1 MNENIQNVNA
11 YPVVVCDCF
20 IYPGMKSIM
29 SVDSRQ
35 MKDMIHYLT
44 SPANNLSVNERKFII
59 VRKYE
64 DMRGFVLKLKQ
75 VYRTQEIKAEVEG
88 FSRI

>member
-1 MNENIQNVNA
+1 
-11 YPVVVCDCF
+11 
-20 IYPGMKSIM
+20 MKSIM

-44 SPANNLSVNERKFII
+44 SPANNFNINERKFII

-64 DMRGFVLKLKQ
+64 DMKGFILKLK
-75 VYRTQEIKAEVEG
+75 
-88 FSRI
+88 